1 MIKQIRPAFYRNL
14 RNSQYCALS
23 TDSIPSYLENGDEVY
38 FIDIGKIYIWNS
50 TTDSLVEKKQ
60 ISGLPPD
67 GLDGQVLFKDNNS
80 EFGAS
85 WGTIVEGSSIVKFAI
100 NENGVLDITTIQG
113 G

>member
-1 MIKQIRPAFYRNL
+1 MIKQIRPAFYHNL

-38 FIDIGKIYIWNS
+38 FIDSGKIYIWNS
-50 TTDSLVEKKQ
+50 VTDSLVEKKQ
-60 ISGLPPD
+60 VSSLPPD
-67 GLDGQVLFKDNNS
+67 GLDGQVLFKDTNS

-85 WGTIVEGSSIVKFAI
+85 WGAIVEGMSIVKLSV
-100 NENGVLDITTIQG
+100 NENGILSIISTQG

>member
-1 MIKQIRPAFYRNL
+1 MIKQIRPAFYHNL

-38 FIDIGKIYIWNS
+38 FIDSGKIYIWNS
-50 TTDSLVEKKQ
+50 ATDSLVEKKQ
-60 ISGLPPD
+60 VNGLPPD
-67 GLDGQVLFKDNNS
+67 GLNGQVLFKDTES

-85 WGTIVEGSSIVKFAI
+85 WGTIVEGSSIVKFAT
-100 NENGVLDITTIQG
+100 NENGILNITSIQG

>member
-1 MIKQIRPAFYRNL
+1 MIKQIRPAFYHNL

-38 FIDIGKIYIWNS
+38 FIDSGKIYIWNS
-50 TTDSLVEKKQ
+50 ATDSLVEKKQ
-60 ISGLPPD
+60 ISGLPTD
-67 GLDGQVLFKDNNS
+67 GLNGQVLFKDTES

-100 NENGVLDITTIQG
+100 NENGILNIISIQG